1 MKVLFT
7 KLFLELRAIPDRLR
21 SAWRHN
27 RLHFFQF
34 VLFWGA
40 LFAFLLNRLF
50 LDLQAVDIAVVLGVP
65 IVSFVAVEYRLGRI
79 GDAAKT
85 PHFEVMVLHPVRSA
99 LWLQLFGSFSLL
111 LQRTAG
117 GPAAFDEIFL
127 WIFVL
132 PIEWILF
139 TLFKRKTAP
148 HAQAKL
154 AVVFALIYGISF
166 LFFTLASTA

>member
-1 MKVLFT
+1 MFT
-7 KLFLELRAIPDRLR
+7 KLYLELRAIPDRLR
-21 SAWRHN
+21 LAWRHN

-40 LFAFLLNRLF
+40 LLVFLINRL
-50 LDLQAVDIAVVLGVP
+50 LMNVQAIDVAVVLGVP
-65 IVSFVAVEYRLGRI
+65 FVSFVAVEYRLGRI
-79 GDAAKT
+79 GDVPKT
-85 PHFEVMVLHPVRSA
+85 PLFDAMVLHPVRSA
-99 LWLQLFGSFSLL
+99 LWLQLLGSFSLL

-117 GPAAFDEIFL
+117 GPASFDEIFL

-139 TLFKRKTAP
+139 TLLKRKLAP
-148 HAQAKL
+148 HTQAKL
-154 AVVFALIYGISF
+154 AVVFVIVYGISF